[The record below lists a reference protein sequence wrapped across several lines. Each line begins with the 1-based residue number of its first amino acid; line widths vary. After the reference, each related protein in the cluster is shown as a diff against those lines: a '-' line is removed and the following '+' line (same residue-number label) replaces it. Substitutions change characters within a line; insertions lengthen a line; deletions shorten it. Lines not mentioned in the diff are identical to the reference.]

1 MPGENLF
8 LQVFI
13 SGRWIILKAFNREN
27 YSSFTDEICF
37 KEHKLIGH
45 I

>member
-1 MPGENLF
+1 MAVMPGENLF

-37 KEHKLIGH
+37 KEHK
-45 I
+45 